1 MNRKSRVVTST
12 VLQYESVECGAASL
26 KIVMAYLGKI
36 LPLAELRERCGIS
49 RDGVTAVQL
58 KRAAQSYGLEVKA
71 FRRSASDLL
80 KTGHYP
86 CILFWNFNHF
96 LVLEGFERGQA
107 FLSDPASGRRRV
119 DWEEFQTSFT
129 GVVLELHP
137 GPSFKRG
144 GSEPGL
150 YRWVPS
156 LLKPYFSLIPW
167 LALVSLAGALPELF
181 IAVATSQ
188 FIDGFLQEGRENIAI
203 PTIWIT
209 GIAVL
214 VLIALLNLQK
224 LLLRS
229 LGFLLLKRISSLLY
243 ISLFSLPYRYFVQR
257 MRGEVATRLILPF
270 SLVQLSVNGVIGF
283 VLSLGSGLLALLVG

>member
-1 MNRKSRVVTST
+1 MKGQSRVVTST
-12 VLQYESVECGAASL
+12 VIQYEAVECGAASL
-26 KIVMAYLGKI
+26 KIVMGYLGKI

-58 KRAAQSYGLEVKA
+58 KRAAQSYDLEVKA

-150 YRWVPS
+150 YRWLVP
-156 LLKPYFSLIPW
+156 
-167 LALVSLAGALPELF
+167 GTTTLPK
-181 IAVATSQ
+181 A
-188 FIDGFLQEGRENIAI
+188 
-203 PTIWIT
+203 
-209 GIAVL
+209 
-214 VLIALLNLQK
+214 
-224 LLLRS
+224 RS
-229 LGFLLLKRISSLLY
+229 LCKAHL
-243 ISLFSLPYRYFVQR
+243 
-257 MRGEVATRLILPF
+257 E
-270 SLVQLSVNGVIGF
+270 QLTP
-283 VLSLGSGLLALLVG
+283 A